1 LIVNRIVDI
10 WKLSLDAKE
19 NIIAIFLDLSKAFD
33 TVNHTLLL
41 EKLYYYNF
49 SSNAINLIK
58 HYLSN
63 RFMLT
68 KFGKCFSDAKELVD
82 GVPQGSVLG
91 PLLFII
97 FLNDIGFLD
106 LESMLALFADD
117 TEISFSH
124 KDLKV
129 LTDTLTRD
137 LIKIE
142 NWLSHNRLILNAKK
156 TNGMFISNGKKTNPS
171 FNSII
176 INLSGAPIPFVQTFR
191 YLGVMVD
198 DKLNFHQHIKKICKQ
213 VTYKTNVLK
222 KCAYLFDLKF
232 KTILFKLFIQS
243 QFDYCSTL
251 LFNLNN
257 QSDQEKLE
265 TLFSKS
271 LNKFLNIK
279 LYKSLYVLKNGKAKN
294 KNFRLNLSD
303 QIKVL
308 DLYEILP
315 IKLRFF
321 YHFIS
326 FIHTNLKYA
335 SKFPLCSK
343 IINLRNI
350 SKTVR
355 VLPFRFPPYKRNYK
369 FSFTIISIK
378 LLNLFLHNYLMLTKK
393 DFSRKFKNVNYL
405 LNYYNLY
412 IKHLN
417 SWS

>member
-1 LIVNRIVDI
+1 
-10 WKLSLDAKE
+10 
-19 NIIAIFLDLSKAFD
+19 
-33 TVNHTLLL
+33 
-41 EKLYYYNF
+41 
-49 SSNAINLIK
+49 
-58 HYLSN
+58 
-63 RFMLT
+63 
-68 KFGKCFSDAKELVD
+68 
-82 GVPQGSVLG
+82 
-91 PLLFII
+91 
-97 FLNDIGFLD
+97 
-106 LESMLALFADD
+106 
-117 TEISFSH
+117 
-124 KDLKV
+124 
-129 LTDTLTRD
+129 
-137 LIKIE
+137 
-142 NWLSHNRLILNAKK
+142 
-156 TNGMFISNGKKTNPS
+156 MF
-171 FNSII
+171 
-176 INLSGAPIPFVQTFR
+176 
-191 YLGVMVD
+191 
-198 DKLNFHQHIKKICKQ
+198 
-213 VTYKTNVLK
+213 LK

-308 DLYEILP
+308 DLYELLP

-343 IINLRNI
+343 IINQRNI

-355 VLPFRFPPYKRNYK
+355 VLPFRFPPYKSNYK

-378 LLNLFLHNYLMLTKK
+378 LINLFLHNYLMFNKK
-393 DFSRKFKNVNYL
+393 RF
-405 LNYYNLY
+405 
-412 IKHLN
+412 
-417 SWS
+417 